1 MLPVPA
7 LRLLYELRLRGT
19 LTAAAEALHLS
30 RSAASHQLAALQ
42 RSVGPALT
50 ERVGRGL
57 RLTEA
62 GHELALHAARVLSE
76 IEAAGAALERFSG
89 ALSGTL
95 RIALVQ
101 TTAINILPP
110 MLTDLAAEHPHL
122 RVEGH
127 SLIAEDALVAVASG
141 QIDLAVVPSYDTAP
155 LRIPAEL
162 HTEAL
167 FRDPVRLAV
176 PAGHRL
182 AGDRHPVSLTEVAG
196 ERWIAGEEGTYFG
209 RLAESLCHQ
218 AGFVPDI
225 LYRSSD
231 SAVVA
236 ALVAAGH
243 GIAFIPTLADL
254 DRWPGITVKEV
265 DAERA
270 ERHIVA
276 LVRTGSL
283 GRPAVQA
290 VLRALRRHTPPGTR
304 PAGRPNGPG

>member
-7 LRLLYELRLRGT
+7 LRLLHELRLRGT
-19 LTAAAEALHLS
+19 LTAAAEALHIS

-42 RSVGPALT
+42 RSAGIALT
-50 ERVGRGL
+50 EKVGRGL

-62 GHELALHAARVLSE
+62 GHELALRAERVLNE
-76 IEAAGAALERFSG
+76 IEAAGAALERHSG

-101 TTAINILPP
+101 TTAINILPRL
-110 MLTDLAAEHPHL
+110 LTELATDYPAL
-122 RVEGH
+122 RIEAR
-127 SLIAEDALVAVASG
+127 SLVAEDALVAVASG

-155 LRIPAEL
+155 LLIPPGLHAE
-162 HTEAL
+162 TL
-167 FRDPVRLAV
+167 FHDPVRLAV

-182 AGDRHPVSLTEVAG
+182 AAYREPIPLAELAD

-209 RLAESLCHQ
+209 RLAESLGQQ
-218 AGFVPDI
+218 AGLVPDI
-225 LYRSSD
+225 RYRSSD

-243 GIAFIPTLADL
+243 GVAFIPVLADL
-254 DRWPGITVKEV
+254 GQWPGIAVKDV
-265 DAERA
+265 KTDRA

-276 LVRTGSL
+276 LVRSGSRT
-283 GRPAVQA
+283 RPAVQA
-290 VLRALRRHTPPGTR
+290 VLRALRRHR
-304 PAGRPNGPG
+304 PS